1 VRTFAVDAVTVEPL
15 DAVGREAVAAARRG
29 PLPLSLPGCVHH
41 ALMDAG
47 LIPSPDLD
55 DGEARQE
62 WVGRTGWR
70 IVARLESPARAAGER
85 VDLVLEEA
93 DAAGEVFLNGVRIGA
108 IASEFVPHRFAIGS
122 LLRADRAN
130 ELELRMRGPVT
141 EVERL
146 ERMLGSRPVNGDW
159 TPYPFLRKS
168 ACNFGWDW
176 GPRTP
181 TVGIGAIRVE
191 TVRVARLASVRPLV
205 VACDAERAMVEV
217 HVEVDRVT
225 ADLDPLATVAIA
237 APDGRRFE
245 ARLEFTGDVAVARIE
260 ISHPDRWWPRGFG
273 GQPLH
278 DVAVELGSGGETLDA
293 WRGRIGLRSVG
304 LDTAPDRFGEG
315 FTIRVNGAP
324 VQIRGANWIPEGLFP
339 VRPQPGVL
347 ARLVHLAADANLNL
361 LRVWGGG
368 RYESEAFLSACD
380 ELGILVWQDF
390 MFACATYP
398 EKPPYERLVDAE
410 ARHQLARHSPHP
422 SVVLW
427 CGGNE
432 DILAWF
438 SWGFRE
444 RLRPGQSWGRRFWLE
459 TLPRACRE
467 LDPTRP
473 YWPES
478 PWSGSL
484 EIHPNDPDRGDRH
497 TWDLKL
503 EEFASLVPRFCSEF
517 GQQSPPTLAS
527 IREALPEPAGTIGS
541 PALALR
547 QRAWGG
553 DEFQYAPTLAARFGE
568 LRDLDEWVFATQL
581 LQARHYAFAFH
592 WLRANAPRCMGT
604 VFWQWNDVWTGHSW
618 SVLDARLRPKP
629 AFFGVRRAAAPRAL
643 AVLPDAPGAERRRA
657 VLVEAAGEVEGPFPD
672 RLRLRTVAEDGT
684 VVEAGEARL
693 VRESEWILAAR
704 LPPEVATPETLGP
717 RLLVADAGPLRATW
731 LAVPDAR
738 RRDPAPRLALR
749 VEGSAVAIEAETM
762 LRDLCLLAELA
773 DPAIVARD
781 GMLTLLPGERASIAL
796 DGGVASA
803 SSLRAAVRCANA
815 ISGRGLV

>member
-1 VRTFAVDAVTVEPL
+1 LPVDAVTVEPL
-15 DAVGREAVAAARRG
+15 EPVGREAAAAARRG

-47 LIPSPDLD
+47 LIPPPDLD
-55 DGEARQE
+55 DGEERQA
-62 WVGRTGWR
+62 WAGRAGWR
-70 IVARLESPARAAGER
+70 IVARFDSPARAAGER
-85 VDLVLEEA
+85 VDLVLEQA
-93 DAAGEVFLNGVRIGA
+93 DTAGEVFLNGVRLGA

-122 LLRADRAN
+122 LLRSGRAN

-146 ERMLGSRPVNGDW
+146 ARELGSRPVNGDW

-191 TVRVARLASVRPLV
+191 TVRLARIASVRPLV
-205 VACDAERAMVEV
+205 VACDASRATVEV
-217 HVEVDRVT
+217 HVEVDRVD
-225 ADLDPLATVAIA
+225 ADVALHATVVIV
-237 APDGRRFE
+237 APDGRRFD
-245 ARLEFTGDVAVARIE
+245 ARIEFVGDVAVARIE
-260 ISHPDRWWPRGFG
+260 IPSPDRWWPRGFG

-278 DVAVELGSGGETLDA
+278 DVAVELVSGGATLDA
-293 WRGRIGLRSVG
+293 WRGRIGLRSVE
-304 LDTAPDRFGEG
+304 LDTSPDQSGEG
-315 FTIRVNGAP
+315 FTIRVNGKP
-324 VQIRGANWIPEGLFP
+324 VVVRGANWIPEGLFP
-339 VRPQPGVL
+339 VRPRPGVM
-347 ARLVHLAADANLNL
+347 ARLVRLAADANLNL

-398 EKPPYERLVDAE
+398 EEPPYERLVDAE

-422 SVVLW
+422 SVALW

-459 TLPRACRE
+459 TLPVACRE
-467 LDPTRP
+467 VDPTRP
-473 YWPES
+473 YWPDS

-484 EIHPNDPDRGDRH
+484 AIHPNDPDRGDRH

-503 EEFASLVPRFCSEF
+503 EEFANLVPRFCSEF

-527 IREALPEPAGTIGS
+527 IREALPEPARTIGS
-541 PALALR
+541 PSLALR

-553 DEFQYAPTLAARFGE
+553 DDVQYAPTLAARFGE
-568 LRDLDEWVFATQL
+568 LRDLDEWIFAAQL

-629 AFFGVRRAAAPRAL
+629 AYFAVRRAAAARAL
-643 AVLPDAPGAERRRA
+643 AILPVAAGAARRR
-657 VLVEAAGEVEGPFPD
+657 VTLVEAAGEVDAAPPEVVRIRTADQGGRIDELGEFP
-672 RLRLRTVAEDGT
+672 
-684 VVEAGEARL
+684 L
-693 VRESEWILAAR
+693 VRTSDWCLAAD
-704 LPPEVATPETLGP
+704 LPDPVATPEALGT
-717 RLLVADAGPLRATW
+717 RLLIADAGAFRATW
-731 LAVPDAR
+731 LALPDAL
-738 RRDPAPRLALR
+738 RRDPEPRFSLR
-749 VEGSAVAIEAETM
+749 VDGPAVTIEAEST

-773 DPAIVARD
+773 DPAIVAGD
-781 GMLTLLPGERASIAL
+781 GMRTLLPGERATIEVA
-796 DGGVASA
+796 GGTVSPA
-803 SSLRAAVRCANA
+803 SLRAAVRCANTL
-815 ISGRGLV
+815 SGRGSA